1 MQMERRY
8 GEPNKIGNDS
18 GAQFN
23 RGRVDKGRGWQE
35 STAESCGGEYGN
47 ARKLTVADGSN

>member
-1 MQMERRY
+1 MERRY

-35 STAESCGGEYGN
+35 STAESCGGRYRN
-47 ARKLTVADGSN
+47 V